1 MRFKRLFLF
10 FLFAA
15 GHALC
20 ASAQGND
27 SLKHWGGSVNVNPGY
42 LLKTK
47 QYDGKYG
54 ISSKRNFAVSAELS
68 YSSLPS
74 DSDAFAADYNYPVIS
89 VGVKYVVNN
98 NIHFHRLPDYDWGGV
113 NDVDY
118 DSHVGNS
125 IALYGK
131 FARTLYRNR
140 RFQADASVQMGAAYS
155 NTIYD
160 KYNNV
165 DNDLI
170 GSHLSIYFGAGAY
183 LTYMVAKDWGV
194 KAGVEYWHLSNGA
207 LDRPNKGSNFIGPL
221 LGVCYMPYYKDVV
234 GTRYD
239 QSGEA
244 FDKYW
249 YLNFT
254 AGVGAKT
261 LEEDWN
267 ETQSELP
274 HDHPDFRT
282 EKFHLYMAYSAQ
294 ADIMY
299 RYARRWASGIGFDM
313 FYGSYA
319 SRIEERDKQKNFTDK
334 HSPWSFGI
342 SAKHQVFYH
351 DVSMN
356 VSLGYYFF
364 REMGNRAKIVEK
376 RYYESIGAQYHC
388 KALGGLAIGF
398 RVKAHLVKADY
409 TELLLSYP
417 IRFKKK

>member
-1 MRFKRLFLF
+1 MRYERAILSS
-10 FLFAA
+10 LFAMFFIYA
-15 GHALC
+15 G
-20 ASAQGND
+20 AQDND
-27 SLKHWGGSVNVNPGY
+27 SLKHWGGAVSVNPGY

-47 QYDGKYG
+47 QYEGKYDIG
-54 ISSKRNFAVSAELS
+54 NKHNFAVAAELS
-68 YSSLPS
+68 YSTLPS
-74 DSDAFAADYNYPVIS
+74 DSDAYAADYNYPVIS
-89 VGVKYVVNN
+89 VGVKYAVNN
-98 NIHFHRLPDYDWGGV
+98 NITFHRLPEYDWGGV
-113 NDVDY
+113 NDIDY
-118 DSHVGNS
+118 DSRVGNS
-125 IALYGK
+125 VSLYGK
-131 FARTLYRNR
+131 FARTIFRNR
-140 RFQADASVQMGAAYS
+140 HLQFDGAVQMGVGYS
-155 NTIYD
+155 HTIYD
-160 KYNNV
+160 KYKNV

-170 GSHLSIYFGAGAY
+170 GSHLTVYFGAGFY

-207 LDRPNKGSNFIGPL
+207 LDRPNKGSNFIGPSVGL
-221 LGVCYMPYYKDVV
+221 CYVPYYKEI
-234 GTRYD
+234 TQTKYD
-239 QSGEA
+239 QRGEK

-254 AGVGAKT
+254 AGLGAKT

-299 RYARRWASGIGFDM
+299 RYARRWASGIGFDL

-319 SRIEERDKQKNFTDK
+319 SRIEERDQQKNFTDK

-342 SAKHQVFYH
+342 SAKHEIYYH
-351 DVSMN
+351 NVSMN

-376 RYYESIGAQYHC
+376 RYYESIGGQYHC
-388 KALGGLAIGF
+388 KKLGGMAIGF

-409 TELLLSYP
+409 TELVLSYP
-417 IRFKKK
+417 IRLKKL